1 MARKSRTSAE
11 KLMAHDEKK
20 AALEDY
26 ARASEALRDKS
37 ARLQALRLA
46 QETNEDKDGEEP
58 DTGAATPPPA
68 TKTSGAK
75 TKRAAK
81 SKSASLIWKS

>member
-20 AALEDY
+20 AALADY
-26 ARASEALRDKS
+26 ARANQALRDKS

-46 QETNEDKDGEEP
+46 QGTKGKDGDEP
-58 DTGAATPPPA
+58 SADAAAPA
-68 TKTSGAK
+68 PSTKTAGAK